1 MTGGWATGSVKE
13 RTTPGRMFLTSPKNS
28 SDPFLG
34 QRSKRKVIRCSI
46 RRSPRASVQGTTE
59 CDFFLIR
66 AWRSPLGKKKPWLEK
81 GPKRGDFLPIAA
93 RTNQSTRLLGNGNPL
108 RTRSISAWRVTVNDL
123 RRCWSTR
130 EIASHPREGSA
141 MIPGSHKSNR
151 IRNLRGPIAIATNA
165 IS

>member
-1 MTGGWATGSVKE
+1 MGNGLRQ
-13 RTTPGRMFLTSPKNS
+13 RTDHSGKNVFDLS
-28 SDPFLG
+28 E
-34 QRSKRKVIRCSI
+34 KI
-46 RRSPRASVQGTTE
+46 RRSVFGSAFQEGGDSLLNQAFAKDEVYRGQQSAN
-59 CDFFLIR
+59 FFLIR

-93 RTNQSTRLLGNGNPL
+93 RTNQSTRLLGNWNPL
-108 RTRSISAWRVTVNDL
+108 RTRSILAWRVTVNDL